1 MDFIKIKKELL
12 LKKSKEE
19 IEQIESI
26 ESFDV
31 LKLASMGSDDS
42 EGYQIFTPD
51 FVVEDMVK
59 RLGLKLVTDFAKTI
73 LEPTS
78 GDGAFTTH
86 ILLLRLQK
94 ALKDKNNGFEINSL
108 KALSTIYSIEM
119 DKSLILKQRNN
130 ILTVFKL
137 FGETNNIKF
146 PDGFLDVVKIM
157 IQSNFIWAMFNAD
170 EPVSMLFAD
179 VAFKMPEAENNN
191 FKPLD
196 FPVWEISESNIDFR
210 MEGVDIEYD

>member
-73 LEPTS
+73 LEPTWAYLS
-78 GDGAFTTH
+78 GG
-86 ILLLRLQK
+86 R
-94 ALKDKNNGFEINSL
+94 
-108 KALSTIYSIEM
+108 
-119 DKSLILKQRNN
+119 
-130 ILTVFKL
+130 TV
-137 FGETNNIKF
+137 
-146 PDGFLDVVKIM
+146 P
-157 IQSNFIWAMFNAD
+157 
-170 EPVSMLFAD
+170 
-179 VAFKMPEAENNN
+179 
-191 FKPLD
+191 
-196 FPVWEISESNIDFR
+196 
-210 MEGVDIEYD
+210 